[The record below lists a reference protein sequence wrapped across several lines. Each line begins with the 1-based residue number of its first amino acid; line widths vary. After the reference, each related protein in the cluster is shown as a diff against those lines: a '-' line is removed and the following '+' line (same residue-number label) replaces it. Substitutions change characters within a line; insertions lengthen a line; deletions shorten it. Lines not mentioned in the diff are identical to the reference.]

1 MQLNTTRTATAASIC
16 KAFTLIELLIVVAI
30 IAILAAI
37 AVPNFLEA
45 QTRAKVSRV
54 AADLR
59 TYDTAMSTYR
69 VDHNKPAPTFRHTRA
84 ETRKW
89 IVHYLTTPIAYMTQA
104 LPDPFNTNQSH
115 PENRGMDGNYDPDQC
130 YLIAWGPDH
139 LHSPDYVYSSAR
151 ETTYA
156 GFFQLFPDYSDGSR
170 FKRKDFVFF
179 FSMGPDAN
187 FDILDGKTP
196 RAVHTYDATNG
207 TVSRGEVFRFNG

>member
-1 MQLNTTRTATAASIC
+1 MLNNSVFKRF
-16 KAFTLIELLIVVAI
+16 KQGFTLIELLIVVAI

-54 AADLR
+54 MSDLR

-69 VDHNKPAPTFRHTRA
+69 IDHNKPSPTYRHNRA

-89 IVHYLTTPIAYMTQA
+89 IVRYLTTPIAYMTQA
-104 LPDPFNTNQSH
+104 LPDPFNTNLSH
-115 PENRGMDGNYDPDQC
+115 PENRGMDGNPDPDQR

-139 LHSPDYVYSSAR
+139 LHSPDGVYSAAR
-151 ETTYA
+151 ETQYA
-156 GFFQLFPDYSDGSR
+156 GFFQLYPVYSNGSKFSR
-170 FKRKDFVFF
+170 RDFVFF
-179 FSMGPDAN
+179 FSMGPDHE

-207 TVSRGEVFRFNG
+207 TVSRGEIGRFSG